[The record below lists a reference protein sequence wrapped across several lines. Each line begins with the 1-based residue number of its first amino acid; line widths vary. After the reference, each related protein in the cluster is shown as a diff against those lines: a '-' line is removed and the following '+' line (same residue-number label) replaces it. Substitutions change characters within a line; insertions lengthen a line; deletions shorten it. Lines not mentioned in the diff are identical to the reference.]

1 MTALDPSGTPRPL
14 PGQTGAATHSSPL
27 ADAPGESHGRIGY
40 GRWERLT
47 PIGLALLLIGTL
59 LAIGISQRG
68 GDNDAPKP
76 SRLVGQPAPD
86 ATVPLLN
93 GGTLHLADLRGSVV
107 VLNFWASWCGPCRR
121 EAPTLQA
128 MHEAVRRDG
137 RAVTIV
143 GVGLKNDGDEP
154 ARAFVRDYGLSYLIG
169 RDTGGTDPVR
179 GPIERAYALAVT
191 PSTVIIG
198 PDGTISAVYLGEIT
212 AEQLA
217 AGVTAAETAPT
228 AS

>member
-1 MTALDPSGTPRPL
+1 MTALDPPDTPRLL
-14 PGQTGAATHSSPL
+14 PGQTGAAPPTSPL

-40 GRWERLT
+40 GRWERMT

-68 GDNDAPKP
+68 GDSDAPKP
-76 SRLVGQPAPD
+76 SQLVGQPAPD

-93 GGTLHLADLRGSVV
+93 GGTIHLADLRGSVV
-107 VLNFWASWCGPCRR
+107 VLNFWASWCGPCRS

-154 ARAFVRDYGLSYLIG
+154 AREFVRDFGLSYSIG
-169 RDTGGTDPVR
+169 RDIGGPDPVR

-198 PDGTISAVYLGEIT
+198 SDGRIAAVYLGEIT

-217 AGVTAAETAPT
+217 AGVAAAEAAPA